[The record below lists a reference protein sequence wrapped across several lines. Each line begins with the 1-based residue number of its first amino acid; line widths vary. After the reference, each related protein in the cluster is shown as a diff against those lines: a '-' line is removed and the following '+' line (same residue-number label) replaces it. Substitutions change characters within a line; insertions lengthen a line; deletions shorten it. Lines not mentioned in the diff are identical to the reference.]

1 MQLSEFKPAEDYYDG
16 NRQSVKQGI
25 DERVGFCTVAQKTT
39 TPESTEKPRYRHL
52 SEVFRHFHRQEA
64 WNLDSCLLA
73 SPAWRSS
80 FPPVAG
86 EIIKSQGSSL
96 WKDAWHRLSRNK
108 PALFSLGVLVLILIA
123 CFIGPF
129 LPFVKNPT
137 LINLANATADPSAA
151 HWFGTDQLGRDL
163 FSRVLSGGQVSL
175 LVGLVATGVA
185 VIIGVIY
192 GAVSGYIGGAVDSLM
207 MRFVDILFALP
218 FLVLVILFALV
229 VDEPSSKFT
238 TWIIESTGWPR
249 NRVAPITTLIPLFV
263 AIGAI
268 GWLTI
273 ARIVRA
279 QVLNVKKLEFV
290 EAAISLGL
298 SRPRILFRHIL
309 PNVIGPIIIYT
320 TLAVPGIML
329 LESVLSFLGLGVKP
343 PNSSWGILIKDGAD
357 RMEVSPYLLIFPS
370 LFFATTLFALNFL
383 GDGLRDALDPKSS
396 KD

>member
-1 MQLSEFKPAEDYYDG
+1 M
-16 NRQSVKQGI
+16 
-25 DERVGFCTVAQKTT
+25 
-39 TPESTEKPRYRHL
+39 
-52 SEVFRHFHRQEA
+52 
-64 WNLDSCLLA
+64 
-73 SPAWRSS
+73 
-80 FPPVAG
+80 
-86 EIIKSQGSSL
+86 
-96 WKDAWHRLSRNK
+96 RNK
-108 PALFSLGVLVLILIA
+108 PAVVSLGVLFVVVIA
-123 CFIGPF
+123 CFVVPF
-129 LPFVKNPT
+129 LPFVKDPT
-137 LINLANATADPSAA
+137 VINLTNPAAAPNAN

-163 FSRVLSGGQVSL
+163 FARVLYGGQVSL
-175 LVGLVATGVA
+175 LVGFVATGVA
-185 VIIGVIY
+185 VLIGVIY
-192 GAVSGYIGGAVDSLM
+192 GAFSGYVGGKIDAVM

-229 VDEPSSKFT
+229 VDDYSSAFT
-238 TWIIESTGWPR
+238 TWIIEITGWER
-249 NRVAPITTLIPLFV
+249 GRVAPITTLIPLFI

-279 QVLNVKKLEFV
+279 QVISVKTLDFV
-290 EAAISLGL
+290 EAAVSLGL
-298 SRPRILFRHIL
+298 SRFRILFRHIL

-343 PNSSWGILIKDGAD
+343 PNSSWGILIKEGSD
-357 RMEVSPYLLIFPS
+357 RMEVTPYLLLFPS

>member
-1 MQLSEFKPAEDYYDG
+1 MIKT
-16 NRQSVKQGI
+16 QS
-25 DERVGFCTVAQKTT
+25 
-39 TPESTEKPRYRHL
+39 
-52 SEVFRHFHRQEA
+52 
-64 WNLDSCLLA
+64 
-73 SPAWRSS
+73 
-80 FPPVAG
+80 
-86 EIIKSQGSSL
+86 SSL

-108 PALFSLGVLVLILIA
+108 PALVSLAVLVLILLA
-123 CFIGPF
+123 CFVGPF

-137 LINLANATADPSAA
+137 TINLANSSAAPSAE

-163 FSRVLSGGQVSL
+163 FSRVLYGGQVSL
-175 LVGLVATGVA
+175 LVGLVATAVA

-192 GAVSGYIGGAVDSLM
+192 GAISGYIGGMVDSVM
-207 MRFVDILFALP
+207 MRFVDIMFALP

-229 VDEPSSKFT
+229 VDEPSSTFT
-238 TWIIESTGWPR
+238 TWVIDITGWSR
-249 NRVAPITTLIPLFV
+249 DRVAPITTLIPLFI

-279 QVLNVKKLEFV
+279 QVMSIKRLEFV

-298 SRPRILFRHIL
+298 SRTRILFRHIL

-343 PNSSWGILIKDGAD
+343 PNSSWGILIKEGAD
-357 RMEVSPYLLIFPS
+357 RMEITPLLLLFPS
-370 LFFATTLFALNFL
+370 LFFASTLFALNFL

>member
-1 MQLSEFKPAEDYYDG
+1 M
-16 NRQSVKQGI
+16 
-25 DERVGFCTVAQKTT
+25 
-39 TPESTEKPRYRHL
+39 
-52 SEVFRHFHRQEA
+52 
-64 WNLDSCLLA
+64 A
-73 SPAWRSS
+73 SN
-80 FPPVAG
+80 
-86 EIIKSQGSSL
+86 ISQTRGSSL
-96 WKDAWHRLSRNK
+96 WKDAWHRLSKNK
-108 PALFSLGVLVLILIA
+108 PALISLGVLILILLL

-137 LINLANATADPSAA
+137 EINLANAAADPSAR

-163 FSRVLSGGQVSL
+163 FSRVLYGGQVSL
-175 LVGLVATGVA
+175 LVGLVATAVA
-185 VIIGVIY
+185 VVIGVIY
-192 GAVSGYIGGAVDSLM
+192 GAVSGYVGGIVDSVL

-218 FLVLVILFALV
+218 FLVLVILFTLV
-229 VDEPSSKFT
+229 VDEPAAEFT
-238 TWIIESTGWPR
+238 TWAVDTSGWPR
-249 NRVAPITTLIPLFV
+249 DRVAPITTLIPLFI

-279 QVLNVKKLEFV
+279 QVLTVKKLEFV

-298 SRPRILFRHIL
+298 SRTRILLRHIL

-343 PNSSWGILIKDGAD
+343 PNSSWGILIKEGAD
-357 RMEVSPYLLIFPS
+357 RMEITPYVLLFPS

>member
-1 MQLSEFKPAEDYYDG
+1 
-16 NRQSVKQGI
+16 
-25 DERVGFCTVAQKTT
+25 
-39 TPESTEKPRYRHL
+39 
-52 SEVFRHFHRQEA
+52 
-64 WNLDSCLLA
+64 LA
-73 SPAWRSS
+73 
-80 FPPVAG
+80 
-86 EIIKSQGSSL
+86 
-96 WKDAWHRLSRNK
+96 RNK
-108 PALFSLGVLVLILIA
+108 PALLSLGVLVVVVIA
-123 CFIGPF
+123 CFIVPF

-137 LINLANATADPSAA
+137 AIDLANPAASPSAEY
-151 HWFGTDQLGRDL
+151 WFGTDQLGRDL
-163 FSRVLSGGQVSL
+163 FARVLYGGQVSL
-175 LVGLVATGVA
+175 LVGFVATGVA
-185 VIIGVIY
+185 VLIGVVF
-192 GAVSGYIGGAVDSLM
+192 GAISGYCGGKTDAVM

-229 VDEPSSKFT
+229 VDDYASDFT
-238 TWIIESTGWPR
+238 TWVIETTGWQR
-249 NRVAPITTLIPLFV
+249 GRVAPITTLIPLFI

-279 QVLNVKKLEFV
+279 QVLSVKNLDFV

-298 SRPRILFRHIL
+298 SRFRILFRHIL

-343 PNSSWGILIKDGAD
+343 PNSSWGILIKEGAD
-357 RMEVSPYLLIFPS
+357 RMEVSHYLLLFPS

>member
-1 MQLSEFKPAEDYYDG
+1 VSD
-16 NRQSVKQGI
+16 
-25 DERVGFCTVAQKTT
+25 
-39 TPESTEKPRYRHL
+39 
-52 SEVFRHFHRQEA
+52 
-64 WNLDSCLLA
+64 
-73 SPAWRSS
+73 
-80 FPPVAG
+80 
-86 EIIKSQGSSL
+86 EIIKKSQGSSL
-96 WKDAWHRLSRNK
+96 WQDAWHRVSKNK
-108 PALFSLGVLVLILIA
+108 PALVSLAVLGVIVIA
-123 CFIGPF
+123 CFVGSF
-129 LPFVKNPT
+129 LPFVKAPSA
-137 LINLANATADPSAA
+137 INLQNAFSPPSAEY
-151 HWFGTDQLGRDL
+151 WFGTDQLGRDV
-163 FSRVLSGGQVSL
+163 FSRVLYGGQVSL
-175 LVGLVATGVA
+175 LVGFVATGVA

-192 GAVSGYIGGAVDSLM
+192 GSISGYVGGIADSVM
-207 MRFVDILFALP
+207 MRFVDIMFALP

-238 TWIIESTGWPR
+238 AWVIETTGWER
-249 NRVAPITTLIPLFV
+249 DRVAPITTLIPLFI

-279 QVLNVKKLEFV
+279 QVLNVKNLEFV
-290 EAAISLGL
+290 EAAVSLGL
-298 SRPRILFRHIL
+298 SRTRILFRHIL

-343 PNSSWGILIKDGAD
+343 PNSSWGILIKEGAD
-357 RMEVSPYLLIFPS
+357 RMEITPFLLLFPS

>member
-1 MQLSEFKPAEDYYDG
+1 MQSK
-16 NRQSVKQGI
+16 
-25 DERVGFCTVAQKTT
+25 
-39 TPESTEKPRYRHL
+39 
-52 SEVFRHFHRQEA
+52 
-64 WNLDSCLLA
+64 
-73 SPAWRSS
+73 
-80 FPPVAG
+80 
-86 EIIKSQGSSL
+86 GSSL
-96 WKDAWHRLSRNK
+96 WKDAWHRLARNK
-108 PALFSLGVLVLILIA
+108 PALLSLGVLVVVVIA
-123 CFIGPF
+123 CFIVPF

-137 LINLANATADPSAA
+137 AINLANPAA
-151 HWFGTDQLGRDL
+151 APDGDHWFGTDQLGRDL
-163 FSRVLSGGQVSL
+163 FARVLYGGQVSL
-175 LVGLVATGVA
+175 LVGFVATGVA
-185 VIIGVIY
+185 VFIGVVY
-192 GAVSGYIGGAVDSLM
+192 GAVSGYVGGKTDAVM

-229 VDEPSSKFT
+229 VDEPSSEFT
-238 TWIIESTGWPR
+238 TWIIETTGWER
-249 NRVAPITTLIPLFV
+249 DRVAPITTLIPLFI

-279 QVLNVKKLEFV
+279 QVLSVKNLDFV

-298 SRPRILFRHIL
+298 SRFRILFRHIL

-343 PNSSWGILIKDGAD
+343 PNSSWGILIKEGAD
-357 RMEVSPYLLIFPS
+357 RMEVTPYLLLFPS
-370 LFFATTLFALNFL
+370 VFFAATLFALNFL

>member
-1 MQLSEFKPAEDYYDG
+1 MSDEI
-16 NRQSVKQGI
+16 VK
-25 DERVGFCTVAQKTT
+25 
-39 TPESTEKPRYRHL
+39 
-52 SEVFRHFHRQEA
+52 
-64 WNLDSCLLA
+64 
-73 SPAWRSS
+73 
-80 FPPVAG
+80 
-86 EIIKSQGSSL
+86 KSQGSSL
-96 WKDAWHRLSRNK
+96 WQDAWHRLSKNK
-108 PALFSLGVLVLILIA
+108 PALVSLGILGFIVIA

-129 LPFVKNPT
+129 LPFVKSPT
-137 LINLANATADPSAA
+137 VIKLEDAFAAPTAEY
-151 HWFGTDQLGRDL
+151 WFGTDQLGRDV
-163 FSRVLSGGQVSL
+163 FSRVLNGGQVSL
-175 LVGLVATGVA
+175 LVGFVATGVA
-185 VIIGVIY
+185 VMIGVIY
-192 GAVSGYIGGAVDSLM
+192 GAISGYVGGIADSVM
-207 MRFVDILFALP
+207 MRFVDIMFALP

-238 TWIIESTGWPR
+238 TWIVETTGWQR
-249 NRVAPITTLIPLFV
+249 DRVAPITTLIPLFI

-279 QVLNVKKLEFV
+279 QVLNVKNLEFV
-290 EAAISLGL
+290 EAAVSLGL
-298 SRPRILFRHIL
+298 SRARILFRHIL

-343 PNSSWGILIKDGAD
+343 PNSSWGILIKEGAD
-357 RMEVSPYLLIFPS
+357 RMEITPYLLLFPS

>member
-1 MQLSEFKPAEDYYDG
+1 ML
-16 NRQSVKQGI
+16 
-25 DERVGFCTVAQKTT
+25 VAI
-39 TPESTEKPRYRHL
+39 L
-52 SEVFRHFHRQEA
+52 A
-64 WNLDSCLLA
+64 ACL
-73 SPAWRSS
+73 
-80 FPPVAG
+80 
-86 EIIKSQGSSL
+86 
-96 WKDAWHRLSRNK
+96 
-108 PALFSLGVLVLILIA
+108 
-123 CFIGPF
+123 IGPF
-129 LPFVKNPT
+129 LPFVQSPT
-137 LINLANATADPSAA
+137 VINLSNATAQPGAA

-175 LVGLVATGVA
+175 LVGMVATGVA
-185 VIIGVIY
+185 VIIGVVY
-192 GAVSGYIGGAVDSLM
+192 GSVSGYVGGMVDSVM

-229 VDEPSSKFT
+229 VDEPSSEFT
-238 TWIIESTGWPR
+238 SWVVNSTGWPR
-249 NRVAPITTLIPLFV
+249 DRVAPITTLIPLFI

-279 QVLNVKKLEFV
+279 QVMNVKKLEFV
-290 EAAISLGL
+290 EAAVSLGL

-343 PNSSWGILIKDGAD
+343 PNSSWGMLIKEGAD
-357 RMEVSPYLLIFPS
+357 RMEISPYLLLFPS